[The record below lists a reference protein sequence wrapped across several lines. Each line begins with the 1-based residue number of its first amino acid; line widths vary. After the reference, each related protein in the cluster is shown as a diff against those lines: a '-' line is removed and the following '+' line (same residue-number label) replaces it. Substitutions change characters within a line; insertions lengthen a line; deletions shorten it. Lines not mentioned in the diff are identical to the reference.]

1 MQIMENKYLDP
12 AAGCDDLK
20 SSVKRTFGCNDQV
33 KPIENGIAELLEV
46 EVEPGQSGLQVVS
59 VSKESPLC
67 KLSPLGRCG
76 SMLGLVESGDRI
88 VAIDGILARNL
99 TDLAKLVGS
108 PRYCEIA
115 IFDHR
120 TRLTVSWQFQVSSR
134 LRVA

>member
-1 MQIMENKYLDP
+1 MQIWASRYFDP
-12 AAGCDDLK
+12 AAGSDDFK
-20 SSVKRTFGCNDQV
+20 SNATWTFGSNDSE

-46 EVEPGQSGLQVVS
+46 EVEPGQSGLHVVR

-67 KLSPLGRCG
+67 KLWPLSRCG

-108 PRYCEIA
+108 PRCCEIT

-120 TRLTVSWQFQVSSR
+120 TRLTVSWQFRVRST